1 MELLSTYAKKGD
13 NAVLKSFAQ
22 QALPALEDLFKHVHT
37 LKAGSAPR
45 RASSATSMTATTT
58 PMRAPARNWRMF
70 SPAPRPGVNDVEAS
84 AQRPAAGRGVPPKG
98 AHPPSKGARPSDP
111 ALCLNWIGLLLKR
124 SRRRARRVRHKH
136 LRSRARNPSRPFALQ
151 QPRGRP
157 RLF

>member
-22 QALPALEDLFKHVHT
+22 QTLPALEDLFKHVHM
-37 LKAGSAPR
+37 KAGSAPR

-70 SPAPRPGVNDVEAS
+70 SPAPRPGGDDVEAS
-84 AQRPAAGRGVPPKG
+84 AQQSAGRGGSRQREPTLPP
-98 AHPPSKGARPSDP
+98 KGARPSDP

-124 SRRRARRVRHKH
+124 SRRRAAEYAT
-136 LRSRARNPSRPFALQ
+136 SIYARARNPSRPFALQ